1 MASMSSMNKPR
12 LAPEEILGN
21 VDYYKFR
28 HEDFIRRF
36 PDKEPPGYYMM
47 YGDKYVRKF
56 TEELFDKL
64 TEEGKVWM
72 EDTKLKLQQ
81 AMENKL
87 MQAPEIELDEEAFRD
102 FAFKSHT
109 EVYEET
115 HAMELCLADKTAIV
129 GCMDIRDLF
138 GELGLQVIKMALRIT

>member
-1 MASMSSMNKPR
+1 MIPNPQ
-12 LAPEEILGN
+12 LAPEGILGS

-36 PDKEPPGYYMM
+36 PDKEPPAYYMM

-56 TEELFDKL
+56 TEELFEKL
-64 TEEGKVWM
+64 TEEGKIWM
-72 EDTKLKLQQ
+72 EKTKLRLQQ
-81 AMENKL
+81 AIEDKL
-87 MQAPEIELDEEAFRD
+87 MEAPEIELDEKAFKD

-115 HAMELCLADKTAIV
+115 HAMDLCLADKTAIV
-129 GCMDIRDLF
+129 GCMDIGDLF
-138 GELGLQVIKMALRIT
+138 GELGLQVIKVALRIA